1 MLTSLLL
8 SEYKVPHC
16 LLERRKEPTK
26 HPQAHFMHS
35 RTMEIFQTHLPDVYR
50 EILLQKPDSRY
61 WRDFVYCYSVMGRE
75 YTRLDQLATMYNDTS
90 TKQPRTSHWNHT
102 PSNVAHLPQSCLEN
116 ILRKE
121 LHRRNEGKHDDEP
134 QEEEKMNGC
143 GYGDIRFGETLRS
156 IEPLANG
163 KGSKLT
169 LESGQF
175 IHCDYLIGADG
186 AHSQVREHM
195 KVDMCGQE
203 ALQTLINVHF
213 TCDGLGE
220 YLGVTSSVDK
230 TRGGDGITTKM
241 PIMEV
246 GCGAPSRL
254 EQALY
259 MEAREDK
266 PSGYRNE
273 RSESSC

>member
-1 MLTSLLL
+1 M
-8 SEYKVPHC
+8 
-16 LLERRKEPTK
+16 
-26 HPQAHFMHS
+26 
-35 RTMEIFQTHLPDVYR
+35 THLPNN
-50 EILLQKPDSRY
+50 Q
-61 WRDFVYCYSVMGRE
+61 
-75 YTRLDQLATMYNDTS
+75 
-90 TKQPRTSHWNHT
+90 RTSHWNHT

-259 MEAREDK
+259 MEARKINRVVIGMSRIIVTKRVVIEDVQGCSTSYSMK
-266 PSGYRNE
+266 NRFVYL
-273 RSESSC
+273 